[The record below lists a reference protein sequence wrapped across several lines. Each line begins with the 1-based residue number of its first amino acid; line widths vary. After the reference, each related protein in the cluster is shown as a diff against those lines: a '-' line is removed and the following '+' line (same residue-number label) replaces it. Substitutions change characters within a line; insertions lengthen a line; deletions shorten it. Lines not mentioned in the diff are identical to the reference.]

1 MALGLNL
8 RMYWGVCA
16 KGGAIG
22 VELKLNKVENLPIIE
37 VKVATCA
44 YKKSFIWNSSQS
56 SKGIVKGA
64 P

>member
-44 YKKSFIWNSSQS
+44 YKKSFI
-56 SKGIVKGA
+56 
-64 P
+64 